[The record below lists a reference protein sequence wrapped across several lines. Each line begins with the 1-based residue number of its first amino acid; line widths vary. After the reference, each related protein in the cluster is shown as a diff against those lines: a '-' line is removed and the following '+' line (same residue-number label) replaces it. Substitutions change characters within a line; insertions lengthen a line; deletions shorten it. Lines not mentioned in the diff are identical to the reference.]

1 MATAG
6 LLAGSASAFA
16 QSSGVPSRECSAEDI
31 RQAMAGEYSGPP
43 CRFTNLPDGMDASSV
58 PVAEPR
64 LAGGPPPRTRAQAA
78 VRSEAE
84 YRSSS
89 SFRTS
94 TQHTSLSGS
103 VPSQPAPQVRP
114 AMAPAPLTPA
124 RPSGE
129 RVVLDEA
136 FFASGL
142 AGGVERPQ
150 VPLYSYRGIILIGAD
165 GRVQTAHAGLA
176 HRTRIVRAMDAA
188 QAGPRRAYPYN

>member
-1 MATAG
+1 
-6 LLAGSASAFA
+6 
-16 QSSGVPSRECSAEDI
+16 
-31 RQAMAGEYSGPP
+31 
-43 CRFTNLPDGMDASSV
+43 
-58 PVAEPR
+58 
-64 LAGGPPPRTRAQAA
+64 
-78 VRSEAE
+78 
-84 YRSSS
+84 
-89 SFRTS
+89 
-94 TQHTSLSGS
+94 
-103 VPSQPAPQVRP
+103 
-114 AMAPAPLTPA
+114 MAPAPLTPA